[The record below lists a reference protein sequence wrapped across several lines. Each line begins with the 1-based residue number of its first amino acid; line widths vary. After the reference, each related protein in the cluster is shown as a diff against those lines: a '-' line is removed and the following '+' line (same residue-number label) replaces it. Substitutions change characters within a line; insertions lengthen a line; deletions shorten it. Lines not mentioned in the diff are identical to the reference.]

1 MNTDQST
8 ASASLLERVAR
19 RDRLVVVAALA
30 TVVAA
35 SWIFTLM
42 GVGMGMTAFEM
53 TAMSAPLPTLDTL
66 AAASVMAHQPWSGG
80 YAGVMVLMWWVMMIA
95 MMMPSAS
102 PMILLF
108 ARVSRQAR
116 TQEAPFVPTGVFAAG
131 YVVMWGLFSLLA
143 TGLQWGL
150 ESVGLMSAGMTPT
163 SALLAAGLLVAAG
176 LYQITP
182 VKQACL
188 RHCRGPLPF
197 LMEHWRPGRGG
208 AFGMGWTHGA
218 YCLGCCWFLMG
229 LLFVGGVMNLY
240 WVAGLAVFV
249 LLEKSIPYGHWLAYC
264 TGGGLTIWG
273 LVLATQGW

>member
-1 MNTDQST
+1 
-8 ASASLLERVAR
+8 
-19 RDRLVVVAALA
+19 
-30 TVVAA
+30 
-35 SWIFTLM
+35 M
-42 GVGMGMTAFEM
+42 GAGMGMTAFEM
-53 TAMSAPLPTLDTL
+53 TAMSAPLPTLDAL
-66 AAASVMAHQPWSGG
+66 EAAGMMGHQPWNVG
-80 YAGVMVLMWWVMMIA
+80 YAGLMVLMWWVMMIA
-95 MMMPSAS
+95 MMIPSAA

-116 TQEAPFVPTGVFAAG
+116 AQQAPYVP
-131 YVVMWGLFSLLA
+131 MWGIFSLLA

-150 ESVGLMSAGMTPT
+150 ERVGLMSAGMTPT

-197 LMEHWRPGRGG
+197 LMEHWRSGKGG
-208 AFGMGWTHGA
+208 AFTMGWTHGA

-240 WVAGLAVFV
+240 W
-249 LLEKSIPYGHWLAYC
+249 
-264 TGGGLTIWG
+264 
-273 LVLATQGW
+273 

>member
-1 MNTDQST
+1 M
-8 ASASLLERVAR
+8 AAASLLERVAR
-19 RDRLVVVAALA
+19 RDRLVVVAALT

-35 SWIFTLM
+35 SCLFTLM
-42 GVGMGMTAFEM
+42 GAGMGMTAFEM
-53 TAMSAPLPTLDTL
+53 TAMSAPLPTLDAL
-66 AAASVMAHQPWSGG
+66 EAAGMMGHQPWNVG
-80 YAGVMVLMWWVMMIA
+80 YAGLMVLMWWVMMIA
-95 MMMPSAS
+95 MMIPSAA

-116 TQEAPFVPTGVFAAG
+116 AQQAPYVPTGVFAAG
-131 YVVMWGLFSLLA
+131 YVVMWGIFSLSA

-150 ESVGLMSAGMTPT
+150 ERVGLMSAGMTPT

-197 LMEHWRPGRGG
+197 LMEHWRSGKGG
-208 AFGMGWTHGA
+208 AFTMGWTHGA

-240 WVAGLAVFV
+240 WVGGLAIFV
-249 LLEKSIPYGHWLAYC
+249 LLEKTIPYGYWLAYC
-264 TGGGLTIWG
+264 TGGGLTVGG
-273 LVLATQGW
+273 LVLAAQGW